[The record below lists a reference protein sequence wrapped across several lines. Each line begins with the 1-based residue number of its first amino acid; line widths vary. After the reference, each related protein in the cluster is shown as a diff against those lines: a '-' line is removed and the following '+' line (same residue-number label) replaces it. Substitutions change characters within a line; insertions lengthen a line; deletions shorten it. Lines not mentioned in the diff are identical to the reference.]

1 MLEKCKLLY
10 NHWLQYTIK
19 TSLLKRRFMVEKNQT
34 KKMTPLSPKEKE
46 ELKARISL
54 AISMSAFYK

>member
-1 MLEKCKLLY
+1 
-10 NHWLQYTIK
+10 
-19 TSLLKRRFMVEKNQT
+19 MVEKNQT
-34 KKMTPLSPKEKE
+34 KKMTPLSLKEKE